1 MKNDSVR
8 TKHRTEK
15 LHQLFRYRSGGTA
28 RRQTMQERIAD
39 EVGGP
44 GREIEGASLQRSTI
58 TSPEIMA
65 LNWALTRGLRRS
77 TRLSPTGSP
86 LQQAYTSTLT
96 SSPTSFPP
104 PPHTPLALIALSPLG
119 TLLFFFVLLFSHAP
133 SLVSPFFYPLYSL
146 FSRNNRVHNRRE
158 PSRYAKYVRRRKSH
172 APANPL
178 EGNSSHVR

>member
-96 SSPTSFPP
+96 SSPTPSPP
-104 PPHTPLALIALSPLG
+104 PPHSPRTYCSIASRNFTIFFRPIILARSISG
-119 TLLFFFVLLFSHAP
+119 F
-133 SLVSPFFYPLYSL
+133 SL
-146 FSRNNRVHNRRE
+146 F
-158 PSRYAKYVRRRKSH
+158 
-172 APANPL
+172 L
-178 EGNSSHVR
+178 SSLFIIFTE